1 MIGTKLARLIE
12 VSLNGEAEQVDPA
25 VRRTLYAL
33 GDELENR
40 HEETLQEIRGVR
52 KLLISLTAT
61 TIGMILV
68 GIVNALLF
76 I

>member
-1 MIGTKLARLIE
+1 MVGKLERLID
-12 VSLNGEAEQVDPA
+12 VSLNGEAQDVDPA

-40 HEETLQEIRGVR
+40 HEEVMSEIRGVR
-52 KLLISLTAT
+52 KLLIGLTTT

-68 GIVNALLF
+68 GVVNAILYL
-76 I
+76 

>member
-1 MIGTKLARLIE
+1 MSKLARLID
-12 VSLNGEAEQVDPA
+12 VSLNGEADQVDPA
-25 VRRTLYAL
+25 IRRTLYAL

-40 HEETLQEIRGVR
+40 HEEVIGEIRGVR
-52 KLLISLTAT
+52 KLLIGLTTT